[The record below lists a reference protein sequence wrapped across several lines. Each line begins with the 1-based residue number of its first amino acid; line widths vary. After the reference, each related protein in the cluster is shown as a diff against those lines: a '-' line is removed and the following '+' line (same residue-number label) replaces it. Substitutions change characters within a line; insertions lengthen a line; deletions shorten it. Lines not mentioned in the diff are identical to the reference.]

1 MVGQFFTPE
10 PVVRAMF
17 RFARA
22 KAGQRIIDPSCG
34 DGAFLRGA
42 PAGVALH
49 GCEIDE
55 TLRAVLAPEQS
66 DGRIVMGDALT
77 VLADQWGT
85 FDLAIGNP
93 PFSAQTNLE
102 KRPEVLRGYD
112 LGDGRPQQCLELLF
126 LELFLRLVRP
136 GGHIA
141 IVLPDGPL
149 SNRPFAYVRRWLLDR
164 AQIEA
169 IISLPRGIF
178 SSTAAKT
185 NIVIAKKQVLSGE
198 PHREPTWLWACE
210 ALEVLSRIPE
220 KSEGW
225 RKKHG
230 RRAVL
235 ADLDDWR
242 PEAHG
247 EEGFFAKDPVKGGTV
262 RLGDCF
268 QLRTGFARY
277 AKERVLFDAPAAD
290 RVFLLRAKNIHPGG
304 GLRVD
309 EHRAYVANGGPMHKK
324 AALVQPGEI
333 AFVRVG
339 VGCYGRAALVPE
351 GFVAQ
356 ADDWIHLLTPTRP
369 VDAAGL
375 VSWMNGDEGR
385 AAVRRMAKGV
395 GTLSISKGSLAAL
408 PIPARFV
415 RAE

>member
-10 PVVRAMF
+10 PVVGAMF
-17 RFARA
+17 RLARA
-22 KAGQRIIDPSCG
+22 KASQRIIDPSCG

-42 PAGVALH
+42 PAGCELH

-55 TLRAVLAPEQS
+55 RLRAALAPEKN

-77 VLADQWGT
+77 VLTDEWGT

-102 KRPEVLRGYD
+102 KRTTVLHRFD
-112 LGDGRPQQCLELLF
+112 LGDGRPRQCLEILF

-141 IVLPDGPL
+141 IILPDGPL

-164 AQIEA
+164 AQIES

-178 SSTAAKT
+178 TATAAKT
-185 NIVIAKKQVLSGE
+185 NIVIAKKQVLAGE
-198 PHREPTWLWACE
+198 PHRAPTWLWACE
-210 ALEVLSRIPE
+210 ALDVLARIPE
-220 KSEGW
+220 KPDGW

-242 PEAHG
+242 PEAQG
-247 EEGFFAKDPVKGGTV
+247 DDGFFAASSPDGDTV

-268 QLRTGFARY
+268 RLRTGFARY
-277 AKERVLFDAPAAD
+277 AQERVLFAEPAAD
-290 RVFLLRAKNIHPGG
+290 RVLLLRAKNLHPDG

-309 EHRAYVANGGPMHKK
+309 GDRAYVALDGPMFKA

-339 VGCYGRAALVPE
+339 VGCYGRTALVPP
-351 GFVAQ
+351 GLPAQ
-356 ADDWIHLLTPTRP
+356 ADDWLHVFTPTRP

-375 VSWMNGDEGR
+375 VSWMNGAEGR
-385 AAVRRMAKGV
+385 ATVRRMAKGV
-395 GTLSISKGSLAAL
+395 GTLSISKGSLAEL
-408 PIPARFV
+408 QIPARFV
-415 RAE
+415 GAE